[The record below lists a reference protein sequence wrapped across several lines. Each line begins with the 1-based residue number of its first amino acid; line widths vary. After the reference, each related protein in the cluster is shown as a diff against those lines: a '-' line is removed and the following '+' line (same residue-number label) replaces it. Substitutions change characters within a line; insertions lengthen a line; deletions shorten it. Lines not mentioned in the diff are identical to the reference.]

1 MTLLKTK
8 NLGVSIAGK
17 IICKDLNLEI
27 EPGQCWGMLGK
38 NGSGKTT
45 LLHTLA
51 GLREKDSGSIYLED
65 QPIDTLKRKDI
76 ARKLGILFQDSSDP
90 FPSTVLETA
99 LIGRHPHLSTWQWEN
114 TKDKSIALQALMDVE
129 LNNMEARQVTTLS
142 GGERRRLAMATL
154 LTQNPDIALLDE
166 PTNHLDLHHQMSVLQ
181 LLKDKILEKNKALVM
196 SLHDIN
202 LATRFCTHIILL
214 YDGKQLLHGP
224 VDEMLTISNLEQV
237 FDHPMQIIQHE
248 SGVAYLPK

>member
-1 MTLLKTK
+1 MTLLKTE

-17 IICKDLNLEI
+17 IICENLNLEI
-27 EPGQCWGMLGK
+27 TPGQCWGMLGK

-65 QPIDTLKRKDI
+65 QPIDMLKRKDI

-99 LIGRHPHLSTWQWEN
+99 LIGRHPHLSTWQWES
-114 TKDKSIALQALMDVE
+114 TEDKSIALQALMDVE

-154 LTQNPDIALLDE
+154 LAQDPDIALLDE
-166 PTNHLDLHHQMSVLQ
+166 PTNHLDLHHQMSVLK
-181 LLKDKILEKNKALVM
+181 LLKDKILKKNKALVM

-202 LATRFCTHIILL
+202 LAGRFCTHIILL
-214 YDGKQLLHGP
+214 YDGKKITHGP
-224 VDEMLTISNLEQV
+224 VEDMLNISNLEQV
-237 FDHPMQIIQHE
+237 FGHPMQAIQHE
-248 SGVAYLPK
+248 LGVAYLPK